1 LRKGKIIVL
10 EGIDKAGKSTQSK
23 LLMDY
28 LKLSGKICTLITFPD
43 YTTSIGAEIKAFLE
57 GKRDYPIELKHIL
70 LSANRWEKKKE
81 IESMV
86 DSGTIVIINRYYQSN
101 LVYGTSNGL
110 NLRWLLSLEKGLPT
124 ADLVIVLDVTPRIT
138 LKRSLEPDEFEKD
151 VSLLQNVYKNYHKLA
166 KPFRWKILNAEK
178 SRDQIHDEVKKTV
191 ERIIQV

>member
-43 YTTSIGAEIKAFLE
+43 YSTSIGAEIKAFLE

-138 LKRSLEPDEFEKD
+138 LKRSQEPDEFEKD

-191 ERIIQV
+191 ERIIKV

>member
-1 LRKGKIIVL
+1 MRKGKIIVL

-151 VSLLQNVYKNYHKLA
+151 ASLLQNVYKNYHKLA

-191 ERIIQV
+191 ERIIKV

>member
-166 KPFRWKILNAEK
+166 KPFRWKILNGEK

-191 ERIIQV
+191 ERIIKV

>member
-191 ERIIQV
+191 ERIIKD

>member
-151 VSLLQNVYKNYHKLA
+151 ASLLQNVYKNYHKLA

-191 ERIIQV
+191 ERIIKV

>member
-138 LKRSLEPDEFEKD
+138 LKRSQEPDEFEKD

-191 ERIIQV
+191 ERIIKV

>member
-1 LRKGKIIVL
+1 MRKGKIIVL

-101 LVYGTSNGL
+101 LVYGTANGL

-124 ADLVIVLDVTPRIT
+124 ADLVIVLDVTPRIS

-191 ERIIQV
+191 ERIIKV

>member
-1 LRKGKIIVL
+1 MRKGKIIVL

-124 ADLVIVLDVTPRIT
+124 ADVVIVLDVTPRIT

>member
-1 LRKGKIIVL
+1 MRKGKIIVL

-138 LKRSLEPDEFEKD
+138 LKRSLEPDEYEKD

-191 ERIIQV
+191 ERIIKV

>member
-57 GKRDYPIELKHIL
+57 GKRDYPVELKHIL

-191 ERIIQV
+191 ERIIKV

>member
-1 LRKGKIIVL
+1 MRKGKIIVL

-81 IESMV
+81 IESLV

-191 ERIIQV
+191 ERIIKV

>member
-124 ADLVIVLDVTPRIT
+124 ADLVIVLDVTPRVT

-191 ERIIQV
+191 ERIIKV

>member
-1 LRKGKIIVL
+1 MRKGKIIVL

-191 ERIIQV
+191 ERIIRV

>member
-1 LRKGKIIVL
+1 MRKGKIIVL

-124 ADLVIVLDVTPRIT
+124 ADLVIVLDATPRIT

-191 ERIIQV
+191 ERIIKV

>member
-1 LRKGKIIVL
+1 MRKGKIIVL

-86 DSGTIVIINRYYQSN
+86 DSGTIVILNRYYQSN

-191 ERIIQV
+191 ERIIKD

>member
-1 LRKGKIIVL
+1 MRKGKIIVI
-10 EGIDKAGKSTQSK
+10 EGIDKAGKTTQAS
-23 LLMDY
+23 LLAN
-28 LKLSGKICTLITFPD
+28 KFKNKSIKIDFPD
-43 YTTSIGAEIKAFLE
+43 YTTPIGKEIKQFLD
-57 GKRDYPIELKHIL
+57 GKRVYSDQVKMML
-70 LSANRWEKKKE
+70 LSANRWEKKTE
-81 IESMV
+81 IDRIISK
-86 DSGTIVIINRYYQSN
+86 GTTIVMNRYYQSN

-191 ERIIQV
+191 ERIIKV

>member
-191 ERIIQV
+191 KRIIKV

>member
-1 LRKGKIIVL
+1 MRKGKIIVL

-124 ADLVIVLDVTPRIT
+124 ADLVMVLDVTPRIT

-166 KPFRWKILNAEK
+166 KSFKWKILNAEK
-178 SRDQIHDEVKKTV
+178 SREQIHDEVKKTV
-191 ERIIQV
+191 ERIIKV

>member
-1 LRKGKIIVL
+1 MRKGKIIVL

-166 KPFRWKILNAEK
+166 KLFRWKILNAEK

-191 ERIIQV
+191 ERIIKV

>member
-86 DSGTIVIINRYYQSN
+86 DSGTILIINRYNQSK
-101 LVYGTSNGL
+101 LVYGTSKVL
-110 NLRWLLSLEKGLPT
+110 KLRWLLSLEKGLPT

-191 ERIIQV
+191 ERIIKV

>member
-1 LRKGKIIVL
+1 MRKGKIIVL

-28 LKLSGKICTLITFPD
+28 LKLTGKICTLITFPD

-191 ERIIQV
+191 ERIIKV

>member
-57 GKRDYPIELKHIL
+57 GKRDYPVELKHIL

-124 ADLVIVLDVTPRIT
+124 ADVVIVLDVTPRIT

>member
-1 LRKGKIIVL
+1 MRKGKIIVL

-43 YTTSIGAEIKAFLE
+43 YTTSIGAEIKASLE

-151 VSLLQNVYKNYHKLA
+151 VSLLQKVYKNYHKLA

-191 ERIIQV
+191 ERIIKV

>member
-43 YTTSIGAEIKAFLE
+43 YTTSIGAEIKASLE

-151 VSLLQNVYKNYHKLA
+151 VSLLQKVYKNYHKLA
-166 KPFRWKILNAEK
+166 KPFRWRILNAEK

-191 ERIIQV
+191 ERIIKV

>member
-1 LRKGKIIVL
+1 MRKGKIIVL
-10 EGIDKAGKSTQSK
+10 EGIDKAGKSDQSK

-191 ERIIQV
+191 ERIIKV

>member
-191 ERIIQV
+191 ERTIKV

>member
-57 GKRDYPIELKHIL
+57 GKRDYPTELKHIL

-151 VSLLQNVYKNYHKLA
+151 MSLMQNVYKNYHKLA

-191 ERIIQV
+191 ERIIKV

>member
-1 LRKGKIIVL
+1 MRKGKIIVL

-28 LKLSGKICTLITFPD
+28 LKLSGKICTLINFPD
-43 YTTSIGAEIKAFLE
+43 YTTSIGGEIKAFLE

-166 KPFRWKILNAEK
+166 KLFRWKILNAEK
-178 SRDQIHDEVKKTV
+178 SREQIHDEVKKTV
-191 ERIIQV
+191 ERIIKV

>member
-1 LRKGKIIVL
+1 MRKGKIIVL

-191 ERIIQV
+191 ERIIKD

>member
-124 ADLVIVLDVTPRIT
+124 ADLVIVLDVTPRIS

-191 ERIIQV
+191 ERIIKV

>member
-1 LRKGKIIVL
+1 MRKGKIIVL

>member
-191 ERIIQV
+191 ERIIKV

>member
-1 LRKGKIIVL
+1 MRKGKIIVL

-178 SRDQIHDEVKKTV
+178 SREQIHDEVKKTV
-191 ERIIQV
+191 ERIIKV

>member
-166 KPFRWKILNAEK
+166 KPFRWKILDAEK

-191 ERIIQV
+191 ERIIKV

>member
-43 YTTSIGAEIKAFLE
+43 YSTSIGAEIKAFLE

-191 ERIIQV
+191 ERIIKV

>member
-57 GKRDYPIELKHIL
+57 GKRDYPTELKHIL

-124 ADLVIVLDVTPRIT
+124 ADLVMVLEVTPRIT

-166 KPFRWKILNAEK
+166 KSFKWKILNAEK
-178 SRDQIHDEVKKTV
+178 SREQIHDEVKKTV
-191 ERIIQV
+191 ERIIKV

>member
-1 LRKGKIIVL
+1 
-10 EGIDKAGKSTQSK
+10 
-23 LLMDY
+23 MDY

-166 KPFRWKILNAEK
+166 KSFKWKILNAEK
-178 SRDQIHDEVKKTV
+178 SREQIHDEVKKTV
-191 ERIIQV
+191 ERIIKV

>member
-1 LRKGKIIVL
+1 MRKGKIIVL

-191 ERIIQV
+191 ERIIKV

>member
-1 LRKGKIIVL
+1 MRKGKIIVL

-57 GKRDYPIELKHIL
+57 GKRDYPVELKHIL

-124 ADLVIVLDVTPRIT
+124 ADVVIVLDVTPRIT